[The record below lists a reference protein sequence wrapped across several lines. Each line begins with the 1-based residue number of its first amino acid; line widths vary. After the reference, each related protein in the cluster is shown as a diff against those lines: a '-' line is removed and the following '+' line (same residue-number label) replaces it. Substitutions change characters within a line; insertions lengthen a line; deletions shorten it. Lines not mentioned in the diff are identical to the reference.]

1 MKSVLTAL
9 WILFSSV
16 FGLVI
21 LAEVYFR
28 FLEEHLVETPET
40 RDFSPEGLRQ
50 RSLQY
55 RPAVYAR
62 HIFPAIP
69 QAVQSFDGGPM
80 AVNEKGYRGPDFST
94 EKKPGIT
101 RIIVYGGS
109 SAFNLGASDGKDWP
123 RLVEAKLKDAGIANI
138 EVINAGIPGHATT
151 DSVSRLMTEGHFL
164 GPDYVLL
171 YQGWND
177 IKYFTWPEPIL
188 RVMRPLKPNPLLYY
202 QGSLD
207 RFLGETLESYGRV
220 RNIYLS
226 AVLDLDTEGAID
238 PWRDVEDDW
247 ELATFMETA
256 QSDARGIYESGPKQF
271 ELNIRNFVSVVRNIG
286 ATPILVRQAR
296 LVHPGNTDTEKER
309 IRYDYVKLDHA
320 GLVQAFE
327 TIDRLTERIA
337 REQNVLWID
346 TRSVPKDLETF
357 YDHIHL
363 RPQGAEALASIIADA
378 LAPLMSP

>member
-16 FGLVI
+16 FGVVV

-28 FLEEHLVETPET
+28 FLEEHLVENPEAQ
-40 RDFSPEGLRQ
+40 DFSPEGLRR

-55 RPAVYAR
+55 QPAVYAR

-69 QAVQSFDGGPM
+69 QVVQSFDGGPM
-80 AVNEKGYRGPDFST
+80 TVNEKGYRGPDFST
-94 EKKPGIT
+94 EKKAGVS
-101 RIIVYGGS
+101 RLIVYGGS

-123 RLVEAKLKDAGIANI
+123 RRVEMKLKDAGIANI
-138 EVINAGIPGHATT
+138 EIINAGIPGHATM

-207 RFLGETLESYGRV
+207 RFLGENLESYGRL

-226 AVLDLDTEGAID
+226 AVLGLDTEGAID
-238 PWRDVEDDW
+238 PWRNVEEDW
-247 ELATFMETA
+247 ELAKLIESA
-256 QSDARGIYESGPKQF
+256 QSDAHGIYESGPKQF
-271 ELNIRNFVSVVRNIG
+271 ELNIRNFVAVARNIG

-296 LVHPGNTDTEKER
+296 LVHAGNTAAEKER
-309 IRYDYVKLDHA
+309 IRYDYVKLDHE

-327 TIDRLTERIA
+327 TIDRITERVA
-337 REQNVLWID
+337 REQSVLWVD
-346 TRSVPKDLETF
+346 TRSVPKDLETY

-363 RPQGAEALASIIADA
+363 RPDGAEALASIIADA
-378 LAPLMSP
+378 LAPQLSP